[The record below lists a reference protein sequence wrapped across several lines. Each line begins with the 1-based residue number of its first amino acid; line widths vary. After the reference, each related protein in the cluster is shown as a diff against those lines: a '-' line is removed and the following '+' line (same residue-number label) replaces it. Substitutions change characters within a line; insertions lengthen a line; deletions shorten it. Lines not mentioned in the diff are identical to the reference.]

1 MPSPNSAKLEEL
13 TLMLRQQYRA
23 LDKIVDGMGEDGA
36 LSVDVMG
43 QHLKAIK
50 QTESLL
56 APIRQEFIE
65 SGERLDQLAQEA
77 TEETIELV
85 KGLMPKLAQLEKA
98 TAESAKRLFPKI
110 QENVRAV
117 QMQNAYQAGSR

>member
-36 LSVDVMG
+36 LSVEVMG

-56 APIRQEFIE
+56 APIRQEFIA
-65 SGERLDQLAQEA
+65 SGETLDQLAQEA
-77 TEETIELV
+77 TSETIELV
-85 KGLMPKLAQLEKA
+85 KGLMPKLAQLEKV